1 MALQDYPN
9 EPKGERMRQI
19 EFEIMPALQQEKAVN
34 AVALY
39 REFETDDDLAQ
50 QKYAYY
56 RLDTEGIA
64 SKVQRDVHNKPS
76 IELSDRVNGKCY
88 VLCVFNDP
96 SILDAVKPG
105 EHVLIRGNYL
115 AASSL
120 YGVILKN
127 SELTRI
133 IQ

>member
-1 MALQDYPN
+1 MALRDYPS

-64 SKVQRDVHNKPS
+64 SKV
-76 IELSDRVNGKCY
+76 
-88 VLCVFNDP
+88 
-96 SILDAVKPG
+96 
-105 EHVLIRGNYL
+105 
-115 AASSL
+115 
-120 YGVILKN
+120 
-127 SELTRI
+127 
-133 IQ
+133 

>member
-1 MALQDYPN
+1 MALQDYPGQ
-9 EPKGERMRQI
+9 PQGEQMRQI
-19 EFEIMPALQQEKAVN
+19 EFEIMPTLQQENPVN

-39 REFETDDDLAQ
+39 REFEADDELAQ
-50 QKYAYY
+50 KKYAYY

-64 SKVQRDVHNKPS
+64 SKVQRDVHGKPS
-76 IELSDRVNGKCY
+76 IELSDQVDGKCY

-96 SILDAVKPG
+96 AILDAVKPG

-120 YGVILKN
+120 FGIVLKN
-127 SELTRI
+127 AELMRAMT
-133 IQ
+133 